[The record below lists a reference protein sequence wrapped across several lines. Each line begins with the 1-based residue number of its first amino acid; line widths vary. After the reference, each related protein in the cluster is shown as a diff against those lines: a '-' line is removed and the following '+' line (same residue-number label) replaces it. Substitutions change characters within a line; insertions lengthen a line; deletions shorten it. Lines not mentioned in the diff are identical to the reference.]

1 MSKKFLIILGV
12 VATLSVAL
20 SSCDRHTCPTYSKV
34 ENKTAE
40 PRA

>member
-1 MSKKFLIILGV
+1 MSKKFLIVLGV
-12 VATLSVAL
+12 VVALSAAL
-20 SSCDRHTCPTYSKV
+20 SSCERHSCPAYSKV